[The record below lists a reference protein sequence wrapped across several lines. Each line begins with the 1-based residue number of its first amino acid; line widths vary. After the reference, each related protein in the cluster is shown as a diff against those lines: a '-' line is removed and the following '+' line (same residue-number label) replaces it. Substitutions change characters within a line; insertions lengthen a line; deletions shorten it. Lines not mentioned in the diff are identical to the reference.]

1 MPLAYERLDQSKLQG
16 NPKFHSSTTRWI
28 PAHQERRSK
37 AEWTL
42 WRKANRLWSTATGD
56 LHTELGQWLRPRS
69 QKRHKRFAY
78 LHHNCRLYIRRSAS
92 QYQMCTPTNIPGEFR
107 IIPRVRR
114 LDSQYQK
121 MWPNLFKVPHL
132 LAIRIIGMYIQ
143 TGKVFISLHLDLR
156 LKHSPNTSKLLP
168 RGKLTY
174 SEWQQC
180 TSIPHLRY
188 KILLLCLN
196 MTFFHIYMIFFIAQT
211 WTKRVVQLWFG
222 SSFLRFIST
231 KSSELCKI
239 LVSFCVTCEV
249 ANRICVTNYL

>member
-114 LDSQYQK
+114 LDSQYQECG
-121 MWPNLFKVPHL
+121 PTCSRFRISSQSGL
-132 LAIRIIGMYIQ
+132 LGC
-143 TGKVFISLHLDLR
+143 
-156 LKHSPNTSKLLP
+156 TSKLVRYLSA
-168 RGKLTY
+168 Y
-174 SEWQQC
+174 
-180 TSIPHLRY
+180 TS
-188 KILLLCLN
+188 
-196 MTFFHIYMIFFIAQT
+196 T
-211 WTKRVVQLWFG
+211 
-222 SSFLRFIST
+222 SD
-231 KSSELCKI
+231 
-239 LVSFCVTCEV
+239 
-249 ANRICVTNYL
+249 